1 MGNRW
6 IKINPAGNI
15 PNARSG
21 TKSCVSL
28 NEKYI
33 YFFGGYTFR
42 KGMYFNDLVRF
53 DIETHTWETLS
64 LKGDKISGR
73 VDHSCINYNNKIY
86 IFGGR

>member
-1 MGNRW
+1 
-6 IKINPAGNI
+6 
-15 PNARSG
+15 
-21 TKSCVSL
+21 
-28 NEKYI
+28 
-33 YFFGGYTFR
+33 
-42 KGMYFNDLVRF
+42 MYFNDLVRF